1 MKTNFENIGGSYSQ
15 QGDYL
20 LPNLTLLDEN
30 QRQISVWAI
39 RHRRYLKS
47 SHRVLYYNLLTSGKL
62 YNYLADVE
70 RQTENLFEQTI
81 KSLAEQEQVTEKLK
95 AENMML
101 WVQKMNNIRNRA
113 TNIFELVL
121 EFWVFSSVDFEASA
135 VCEVLGVVFEL
146 SLELLEQAAK
156 ENTSTSDKRIEVNF
170 FIILISFI
178 LIIFVR
184 QQAVSSRHTF

>member
-1 MKTNFENIGGSYSQ
+1 M
-15 QGDYL
+15 
-20 LPNLTLLDEN
+20 
-30 QRQISVWAI
+30 

-47 SHRVLYYNLLTSGKL
+47 NRRVLYYNLLTSGKL

-113 TNIFELVL
+113 TEIVN
-121 EFWVFSSVDFEASA
+121 
-135 VCEVLGVVFEL
+135 
-146 SLELLEQAAK
+146 EQVIYK
-156 ENTSTSDKRIEVNF
+156 
-170 FIILISFI
+170 
-178 LIIFVR
+178 
-184 QQAVSSRHTF
+184 